1 MKNERPTELPRDTA
15 EPSEPASL
23 DGADPPS
30 DSNLA
35 AEKIRRVLGET
46 FAWRL

>member
-1 MKNERPTELPRDTA
+1 MTNERPTELSRDTA
-15 EPSEPASL
+15 EPSESASL
-23 DGADPPS
+23 GSADPTS

-46 FAWRL
+46 LAARL